1 MPFDLLNNNSGFGQ
15 NLVQSPNWPLV
26 QGLKPWVCSP
36 DGVFFSLSHLCCG
49 QNRFQENHSIS
60 NQSGERT
67 KESSAIVTLALYN
80 LQVSM
85 RCDITNKRPQ
95 TKKKKNIAISASFC
109 HLWKEAPVML
119 KSQRRVAIWSD
130 SEYSSPAYALILS
143 SQWLPVSLAKSHPE
157 NQHSG

>member
-1 MPFDLLNNNSGFGQ
+1 MPFDLLNNSGFGQ

-95 TKKKKNIAISASFC
+95 TKKKKYC
-109 HLWKEAPVML
+109 HLGILLSPVKRSTCDAQEPAQGGNMIRQRIFITCL
-119 KSQRRVAIWSD
+119 CFNTQQSMTASQFS
-130 SEYSSPAYALILS
+130 
-143 SQWLPVSLAKSHPE
+143 
-157 NQHSG
+157 